1 MKQGK
6 TEQSPK
12 ARSGLEGI
20 SKVSVCGYK
29 SLISEQAIEIRP
41 LTILAGANS
50 SGKTS
55 IMQPLL
61 LLKQTLE
68 ASYDPGA
75 LLLDG
80 PYVRFTSADQLLSRQ
95 QGKSC
100 SGIFA
105 VEIQIDDGS
114 QIRLTFKNDPGKGFR
129 IESLVYTHNGS
140 GPHTLHEG
148 MSEDEIAALLPAH
161 FRELRRV
168 YEKGDKRTA
177 RWVVVR
183 DRCLLYVGLQISPDA
198 EAVYPHAT
206 PVGPLPAYVVRTIH
220 VPGLRANPERT
231 YKTTAVSGQFPGTFD
246 NYVASVINRWQ
257 AERNTTDLKSLGR
270 AMEDLGLT
278 WKVEARQVDDT
289 QVELRVGRLPHS
301 KRGGAQDLVS
311 IADVGFGVSQALPV
325 VVALLVAKP
334 GNLLYI
340 EQPEIHLHPR
350 AQSAMARLLVEAAKR
365 GVRVVA
371 ETHSSLLLRAVQTL
385 AAKSEVSPKIVKL
398 HWFTRDPD
406 NGATVVSSADLDE
419 NGAFGD
425 WPADFDNV
433 ELDVEGGYLDAVES
447 RSTVR

>member
-1 MKQGK
+1 MKERKSGPGQ
-6 TEQSPK
+6 EI
-12 ARSGLEGI
+12 RSGPGGI

-41 LTILAGANS
+41 LTLLAGANS

-100 SGIFA
+100 SGTFA

-114 QIRLTFKNDPGKGFR
+114 RIRLTFKNDPGKGFR

-140 GPHTLHEG
+140 GPHRLHEG
-148 MSEDEIAALLPAH
+148 MSEGEIVELLPAH
-161 FRELRRV
+161 LKEFRRSL
-168 YEKGDKRTA
+168 EKGDKRTA
-177 RWVVVR
+177 KWVVVR
-183 DRCLLYVGLQISPDA
+183 DRCLLYVSLQTSPDA
-198 EAVYPHAT
+198 EAVYPAS

-246 NYVASVINRWQ
+246 NYVASVIGRWQ
-257 AERNTTDLKSLGR
+257 ADRNATDLKSLGR
-270 AMEDLGLT
+270 AMEELGLT
-278 WKVEARQVDDT
+278 WKVEAKQVDDT
-289 QVELRVGRLPHS
+289 QVELRVGRLPHG
-301 KRGGAQDLVS
+301 KRGGVQDLVG

-385 AAKSEVSPKIVKL
+385 AATGEVSPELVKL
-398 HWFTRDPD
+398 HWFIRDPN
-406 NGATVVSSADLDE
+406 NGATVVSSADLDG

-425 WPADFDNV
+425 WPADFDDV

-447 RSTVR
+447 RGAVR